1 MSNLP
6 SQHPTLSLHLTDRAL
21 TPLISSARS
30 AEQLQALSAL
40 SQTALA
46 AHESAQRLGLGIPQR
61 IMVEH
66 NSGSGPGS
74 DVREGPV
81 LLQTFLN
88 PPHPH
93 SHVHTAAIT
102 PSSALSPR
110 PSSPQAQDSSN
121 QYQNQNHNQSQ
132 QQQQTSAAVA
142 QLASLSVTG
151 GTNGQHSNVSSRPH
165 VQPRQSQPQHQGAI
179 ALAAESR
186 SAAES
191 GATTGSASHVHT
203 EPYHAQP
210 HPHPY
215 YRTDPHHDHHA
226 PYQPDHP
233 TVYADPDDTDND
245 NNNDD
250 YDEEDPYAPPMLIG
264 ISIAPNADEAREA
277 RRAAARLERVGREI
291 QAHWAELQQSQDQ
304 TQNQNQGLSQPPASG
319 GRGRP
324 GE

>member
-21 TPLISSARS
+21 APLISSARS
-30 AEQLQALSAL
+30 AEQLQALSTL

-74 DVREGPV
+74 GIREGPV
-81 LLQTFLN
+81 LLQTFLS

-93 SHVHTAAIT
+93 SHVHAAALT

-110 PSSPQAQDSSN
+110 PSSPQAQDGSN
-121 QYQNQNHNQSQ
+121 QHHNQNQK

-142 QLASLSVTG
+142 QLASLSISSR
-151 GTNGQHSNVSSRPH
+151 TNEQHSNISPQPH
-165 VQPRQSQPQHQGAI
+165 IQHRQSQHQHQGAI

-191 GATTGSASHVHT
+191 GATTDSASNIYNDS
-203 EPYHAQP
+203 YHAQP

-215 YRTDPHHDHHA
+215 YCTDPHHGHHA
-226 PYQPDHP
+226 PYQSDHP
-233 TVYADPDDTDND
+233 TLYADPDETDND
-245 NNNDD
+245 E
-250 YDEEDPYAPPMLIG
+250 YDEEDPYAPPMLVG
-264 ISIAPNADEAREA
+264 ISIAPSVDEVREA

-291 QAHWAELQQSQDQ
+291 QAHWAELQQGQDQ
-304 TQNQNQGLSQPPASG
+304 DQNLDRGLSQAPAPSG
-319 GRGRP
+319 
-324 GE
+324 